1 MKQLKHLLLA
11 SSIILVAGC
20 AARGSD
26 VVIDPA
32 GVNMQQ
38 YQMDLAQCEQIAGQ
52 VKQKAG
58 KSGAGGALIG
68 GLIGAVVGNSD
79 TAKKGAGVGA
89 ITGTARGAGATK
101 RERLRVIK
109 NCLRNR
115 GYSVLN

>member
-1 MKQLKHLLLA
+1 MKKLNYTFLLGSL
-11 SSIILVAGC
+11 ILLCGC

-26 VVIDPA
+26 IIIDPA

-38 YQMDLAQCEQIAGQ
+38 YQVDLAHCEQIAEQ
-52 VKQKAG
+52 VRQKAG
-58 KSGAGGALIG
+58 ERGAGGALIG
-68 GLIGAVVGNSD
+68 GLIGAVVGDSD
-79 TAKKGAGVGA
+79 TVKKGAGVGA
-89 ITGTARGAGATK
+89 ITGTARGAAATK